1 MSTPL
6 LIIAILINGTAV
18 TQYAFPVKGDC
29 EEVARHAAVVGTY
42 RDELGKDVILYCVEG
57 R

>member
-1 MSTPL
+1 MTSL
-6 LIIAILINGTAV
+6 LVIAILLNGTAV
-18 TQYAFPVKGDC
+18 PQYTFPVDGDC
-29 EEVARHAAVVGTY
+29 EEIAQHAAVVGTY

>member
-1 MSTPL
+1 MIL
-6 LIIAILINGTAV
+6 VIALLINGTAV
-18 TQYAFPVKGDC
+18 TQYAFPVKGNC
-29 EEVARHAAVVGTY
+29 ESVAQHAAVVGTW

>member
-1 MSTPL
+1 MPL
-6 LIIAILINGTAV
+6 LIIAILLNGTAV
-18 TQYAFPVKGDC
+18 TQYAFPVKGNC
-29 EEVARHAAVVGTY
+29 EEVAQHAAVVGTY